1 MTTETAPVFL
11 LNFGNGRMEM

>member
-1 MTTETAPVFL
+1 MTTERAPVFL